1 MKTTINLSDFRDA
14 FHRANRGSQFSYDGL
29 EILFDYFEEY
39 EQSTGEEIEL
49 DVIGICCEYAESDP
63 RDIAD
68 NYNIDIEGLEDD
80 ELAEAVRDH
89 LENEGVYIGHTDHGM
104 IIYQQ
109 F

>member
-1 MKTTINLSDFRDA
+1 MKTTINLYQFRDA
-14 FHRANRGSQFSYDGL
+14 FQRANRGSQFSYDGL

-39 EQSTGEEIEL
+39 EEGTGEEMEL
-49 DVIGICCEYAESDP
+49 DVISICCEYAEASP
-63 RDIAD
+63 EEIAD
-68 NYNIDIEGLEDD
+68 NYNIDIEGLDDD
-80 ELAEAVRDH
+80 ETAEAVRDY